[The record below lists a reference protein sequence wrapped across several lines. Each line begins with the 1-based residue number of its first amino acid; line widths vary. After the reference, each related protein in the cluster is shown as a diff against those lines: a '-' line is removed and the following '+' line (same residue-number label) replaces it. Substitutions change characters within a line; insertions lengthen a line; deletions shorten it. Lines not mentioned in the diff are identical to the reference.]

1 MRNDKPQAVL
11 ARQAGSR
18 RSRARA
24 FEIKRGERMK
34 RILVIT
40 GALLLSVGAVIA
52 QQDVANQTQTTMK
65 ATGRALGAVLTPM
78 VKGEKPYDQAA
89 VDTALG
95 QLEDTAKKL
104 PTMFPESIKGVK
116 IEGDYSSSP
125 KIWEDKAGFAAK
137 IESFAKVVT
146 EAKAKIKDLD
156 SLKANVPAI
165 GKECGGCH
173 ETFRLKNG

>member
-18 RSRARA
+18 RSRARV

-137 IESFAKVVT
+137 IESFGKVVT

-173 ETFRLKNG
+173 ETFRLKI

>member
-1 MRNDKPQAVL
+1 MRNDNPQAVL

-137 IESFAKVVT
+137 IESFGKVVT

-156 SLKANVPAI
+156 SLKANVPAV

-173 ETFRLKNG
+173 ETFRLKI